1 MSRGQKINQ
10 ILIGILIIAVAV
22 ILIAFPEE
30 GLVITSAI
38 LSLSLFI
45 YGIKTLI
52 YYLTMARHMV
62 GGRIMLY
69 LAVIVLDFAMFVMM
83 LTSVQKTYLILY
95 LVVVYAFS
103 GVVDILR
110 AMEAKKYQAPSWKL
124 SLISGILCV
133 VVAIA
138 CIVFIHSTK
147 VIMYVFC
154 AGLVYSAVVRIVTA
168 LRKTEMV
175 YIP

>member
-1 MSRGQKINQ
+1 
-10 ILIGILIIAVAV
+10 
-22 ILIAFPEE
+22 
-30 GLVITSAI
+30 
-38 LSLSLFI
+38 
-45 YGIKTLI
+45 
-52 YYLTMARHMV
+52 
-62 GGRIMLY
+62 MLY
-69 LAVIVLDFAMFVMM
+69 LAVIVLDFGVFVMM

-110 AMEAKKYQAPSWKL
+110 AMEAKKYQAPTWKF

-147 VIMYVFC
+147 VIMILFS
-154 AGLVYSAVVRIVTA
+154 AGLIYSAIVRIVTA